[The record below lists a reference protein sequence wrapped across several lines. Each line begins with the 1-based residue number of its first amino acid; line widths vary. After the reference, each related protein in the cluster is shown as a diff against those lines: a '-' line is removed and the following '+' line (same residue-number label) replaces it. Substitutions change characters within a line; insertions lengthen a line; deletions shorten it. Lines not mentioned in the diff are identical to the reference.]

1 MLDID
6 FLIFH
11 NLEKIVDD
19 ESIQIPSG
27 FPKIIN
33 KPSNKDLYKTV
44 EKRPLLKAQNQRYFR
59 LKCKAS
65 LSLTEY
71 PHFKPNQI
79 LSQLVYHE
87 VLKILVVKPVLIRG
101 FCCSLVTI
109 LQIPAMT
116 L

>member
-11 NLEKIVDD
+11 NLEKMADD

-59 LKCKAS
+59 L
-65 LSLTEY
+65 TEY

-79 LSQLVYHE
+79 LSQLVYNE
-87 VLKILVVKPVLIRG
+87 VLKILVVKLVLIRR